1 MATKAERQE
10 ALRRWREL
18 CDNIQRMT
26 IVPVESEAQ
35 RLSRIE
41 RARKDYA
48 FFVSYY
54 FPHYCTDKTTGKVIP
69 SAKFPQNRG
78 SFALSSEKDL

>member
-10 ALRRWREL
+10 ALRRWREH

-26 IVPVESEAQ
+26 IVPVENEAD
-35 RLSRIE
+35 RLRRIE

-69 SAKFPQNRG
+69 SAQLVWFHPVGVRI
-78 SFALSSEKDL
+78 F